1 MMRTTITIDD
11 DIFNIAR
18 QKAQKE
24 RVSIGHVIS
33 DLARQGIRNAQ
44 QIKGDRPIPK
54 SKYAVLGKRDEI
66 ITSEHIYKLMDQE
79 GI

>member
-1 MMRTTITIDD
+1 MRTTISIAD
-11 DIFNIAR
+11 DIFNFAR

-24 RVSIGHVIS
+24 RVSLGHAIS

-44 QIKGDRPIPK
+44 CAKGGRPTPK
-54 SKYAVLGKRDEI
+54 SRYAVLGKRDKI
-66 ITSEHIYKLMDQE
+66 ITTEYVYKLMDQE

>member
-1 MMRTTITIDD
+1 
-11 DIFNIAR
+11 
-18 QKAQKE
+18 
-24 RVSIGHVIS
+24 VSIGHVIS

>member
-1 MMRTTITIDD
+1 MRTTISIDD

-24 RVSIGHVIS
+24 RVSLGHAIS
-33 DLARQGIRNAQ
+33 DLARQGIRNVQ
-44 QIKGDRPIPK
+44 LIKGERPTPK

>member
-1 MMRTTITIDD
+1 MRTTISIDD

-33 DLARQGIRNAQ
+33 DLARQGIRSALES
-44 QIKGDRPIPK
+44 KGDRPIPK

>member
-1 MMRTTITIDD
+1 MRTTISIDD

-24 RVSIGHVIS
+24 RVYIGHVIS

-44 QIKGDRPIPK
+44 QVKASRPIAK
-54 SKYAVLGKRDEI
+54 SKYPVFGKRNET
-66 ITSEHIYKLMDQE
+66 ITSEHIDNLKDQE

>member
-1 MMRTTITIDD
+1 MRTTISIDD

-33 DLARQGIRNAQ
+33 ELARQGMRNAQ